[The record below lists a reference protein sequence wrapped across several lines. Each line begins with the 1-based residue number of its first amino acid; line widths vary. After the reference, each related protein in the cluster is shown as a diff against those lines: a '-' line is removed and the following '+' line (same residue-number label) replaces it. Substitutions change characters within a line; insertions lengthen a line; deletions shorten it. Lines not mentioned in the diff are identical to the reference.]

1 MDRNFRI
8 PFVIILLFV
17 VMTTLSGSYPVSIG
31 VFVLVEGLL
40 LLLVGKKVNWHYG
53 RMLIWGLPLGVAFLM
68 LFVGL
73 FFLSNYIPWLNTVLF
88 WSLG

>member
-1 MDRNFRI
+1 MDRTFRI
-8 PFVIILLFV
+8 PFVIILLLV
-17 VMTTLSGSYPVSIG
+17 VMTTLSGSYPVSFD

-53 RMLIWGLPLGVAFLM
+53 RMLIWGLPLGVAFSM

-73 FFLSNYIPWLNTVLF
+73 FFLSNYIPWLNTVLS